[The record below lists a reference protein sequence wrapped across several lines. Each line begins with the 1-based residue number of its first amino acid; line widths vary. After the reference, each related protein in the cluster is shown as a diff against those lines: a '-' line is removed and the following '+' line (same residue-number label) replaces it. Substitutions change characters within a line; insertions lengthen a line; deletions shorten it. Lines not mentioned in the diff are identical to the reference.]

1 MENDTFLN
9 HPAPDPRQRNSLALR
24 PRHIEGPPPEFIDEP
39 GPGLL
44 VEYWEMLRCHKG
56 TLAVACFLGLL
67 FSLLFTLPQTPVYRA
82 RASLEIQN
90 LNENFLNLRDV
101 SPTTNEGSSSLAEYD
116 LQTQVKILQS
126 DSVLERV
133 IVKLNLAQRF
143 AQESERSRLAA
154 WRKALGLEESPRSL
168 TRDDLLRRVSKN
180 LTSETEPKT
189 RLIEILYNSPDPQ
202 LAAEFANTLTA
213 EFTQQN
219 LEARWKSTQ
228 QTGEWLTRQMDDVRI
243 KLEKSEDDLQ
253 SYASAS
259 GLLFTSEKDNV
270 AEEKLRQLQEEL
282 SKAQADRAVA
292 QSKFELASK
301 ASPDSLPEVL
311 DDKTMGEY
319 QVRLADLRRQ
329 LAELSS
335 TLTLAHPAV
344 KKVQAQ
350 IVALESAV
358 ESKRGNFVER
368 IRTEFESA
376 RRRQNLLAGNY
387 AAQARLVSEQAAK
400 VAHYNIL
407 KRDVDTNRELYD
419 SLLRNVQEAGMTAAL
434 RATNIRVV
442 DTAVPPA
449 RRYKPNFLLNSA
461 LGLLAGAFFG
471 IGFVV
476 MRERADQSI
485 QAPGQTALYLEAPEL
500 GVIPSSH
507 AEGSRRFS
515 YYHDREG
522 TRGLGLGP
530 RGSGPKNGDSVPGSK
545 DSGNRAILSL
555 GLRTPSFQ
563 SPAPSPP
570 PSASSRVEL
579 VTLQQRPSVL
589 ADAFR
594 ATLASIL
601 YSGENGDRPRVIVL
615 TSANPREG
623 KTTVASNLA
632 LAAAEIG
639 QSVLLIDGDLR
650 KGRLHEIYE
659 VSNAWG
665 LSDLLAGTETA
676 GVEEL
681 RVESRDAACQATSPV
696 IPSNPSVIVSDPPV
710 ILSEAKDPCISP
722 ADKWN
727 AETRRLVIS
736 TGSGDLC
743 LLPSGSPAANIS
755 GLLYSS
761 RARDFLKRMRQ
772 EFQMVIIDSP
782 PMLNMPDARM
792 LGRMADAVVLVV
804 RSSQTTREAA
814 ATAVERLREDG
825 TRVLGTILNEWDP
838 RKTSYS
844 GYPYAYRHYQYE

>member
-1 MENDTFLN
+1 MESDTILN
-9 HPAPDPRQRNSLALR
+9 HPAPDSRQRNSLALR
-24 PRHIEGPPPEFIDEP
+24 PRYVEGQPPEFIDEA

-44 VEYWEMLRCHKG
+44 VEYWEMLRHHKG

-67 FSLLFTLPQTPVYRA
+67 FSLLFTLPQTPIYRA

-101 SPTTNEGSSSLAEYD
+101 SPTSNEGSSSPAEYD

-126 DSVLERV
+126 ESVLERV
-133 IVKLNLAQRF
+133 IVKLDLAQRF
-143 AQESERSRLAA
+143 AQESERGRLAA

-168 TRDDLLRRVSKN
+168 ARDDLLRRVSRN
-180 LTSETEPKT
+180 LTIETEPKT

-282 SKAQADRAVA
+282 SKAQADRDVA
-292 QSKFELASK
+292 QSKFESASK

-335 TLTLAHPAV
+335 SLTPAHPAV

-358 ESKRGNFVER
+358 ASKRGNFVER

-376 RRRQNLLAGNY
+376 RRRENLLAGNY

-419 SLLRNVQEAGMTAAL
+419 SLLRNVQEAGMTSAL

-442 DTAVPPA
+442 DTAVPPV
-449 RRYKPNFLLNSA
+449 RRYKPNLLLNAA
-461 LGLLAGAFFG
+461 LGLMAGAFFG
-471 IGFVV
+471 VGFVV
-476 MRERADQSI
+476 IRERADQSI
-485 QAPGQTALYLEAPEL
+485 QAPGQTALYLEVPEL
-500 GVIPSSH
+500 GVIPSAH

-515 YYHDREG
+515 YYHDQAR
-522 TRGLGLGP
+522 T
-530 RGSGPKNGDSVPGSK
+530 RGSGPGIRASEPNNG
-545 DSGNRAILSL
+545 SGNRATL
-555 GLRTPSFQ
+555 GLELRIPGLQ
-563 SPAPSPP
+563 SPPQPLAP
-570 PSASSRVEL
+570 SRVEL

-650 KGRLHEIYE
+650 RGRLHEIYE
-659 VSNAWG
+659 VPNAWG
-665 LSDLLAGTETA
+665 LSDLLAGKEN
-676 GVEEL
+676 GQ
-681 RVESRDAACQATSPV
+681 AAVGSVPSGKENGQSP
-696 IPSNPSVIVSDPPV
+696 IAHRPSSTFFLPTGCGG
-710 ILSEAKDPCISP
+710 LS
-722 ADKWN
+722 
-727 AETRRLVIS
+727 
-736 TGSGDLC
+736 

-761 RARDFLKRMRQ
+761 RALDFLKRMRQ

-804 RSSQTTREAA
+804 RSSQTTRDAA
-814 ATAVERLREDG
+814 AAAVERLREDG

-838 RKTSYS
+838 NKTSYS
-844 GYPYAYRHYQYE
+844 GYPYSYRRYQYE

>member
-1 MENDTFLN
+1 MENRPVFD
-9 HPAPDPRQRNSLALR
+9 HPRQDPRGRNSAGTGLALR
-24 PRHIEGPPPEFIDEP
+24 PRYVEGPPPEFIDEP

-44 VEYWEMLRCHKG
+44 VEYWEMLRHHKG

-67 FSLLFTLPQTPVYRA
+67 FSLLFTLPQTSIYRA

-101 SPTTNEGSSSLAEYD
+101 SPTTNEGSSSPAEYD

-126 DSVLERV
+126 ESVLERV
-133 IVKLNLAQRF
+133 IVKLNLPQMF

-168 TRDDLLRRVSKN
+168 ARDDLLRSVSKN
-180 LTSETEPKT
+180 LTIETEPKT

-202 LAAEFANTLTA
+202 LAADFANTLTT
-213 EFTQQN
+213 EFIQQN

-243 KLEKSEDDLQ
+243 KLEKSEDVLQ
-253 SYASAS
+253 SYAAAS
-259 GLLFTSEKDNV
+259 RLLFTSEKDNV

-292 QSKFELASK
+292 QSKFESASK

-335 TLTLAHPAV
+335 FLTPAHPAV

-358 ESKRGNFVER
+358 ASKRDNFVER
-368 IRTEFESA
+368 IGTEFESA
-376 RRRQNLLAGNY
+376 RRRENLLAGNY

-442 DTAVPPA
+442 DAAVPPV
-449 RRYKPNFLLNSA
+449 RRHRPNLLLNAA
-461 LGLLAGAFFG
+461 LGLMAGAFFG
-471 IGFVV
+471 LGFVV

-485 QAPGQTALYLEAPEL
+485 QAPGQTAFYLEVPEL
-500 GVIPSSH
+500 GVIPSAR

-515 YYHDREG
+515 YYHDRRELAVANRDSG
-522 TRGLGLGP
+522 NGSAYTQDLVQGLGLG
-530 RGSGPKNGDSVPGSK
+530 V
-545 DSGNRAILSL
+545 AAAE
-555 GLRTPSFQ
+555 
-563 SPAPSPP
+563 SPAAPRKSPP
-570 PSASSRVEL
+570 SRVEL
-579 VTLQQRPSVL
+579 VTVQQRPSVL

-632 LAAAEIG
+632 LAAAEVG

-665 LSDLLAGTETA
+665 LSDLLS
-676 GVEEL
+676 GVEL
-681 RVESRDAACQATSPV
+681 APVLGPSGSTSPDAL
-696 IPSNPSVIVSDPPV
+696 PFATPATDGRY
-710 ILSEAKDPCISP
+710 IS
-722 ADKWN
+722 
-727 AETRRLVIS
+727 
-736 TGSGDLC
+736 SGCRNLW

-761 RARDFLKRMRQ
+761 RALDFLKRIRQ

-804 RSSQTTREAA
+804 RSAQTTREAA
-814 ATAVERLREDG
+814 AAATERLREDG
-825 TRVLGTILNEWDP
+825 TRVLGTILNEWDAC
-838 RKTSYS
+838 KTSYS
-844 GYPYAYRHYQYE
+844 SYPYASRHYQYE

>member
-1 MENDTFLN
+1 MENQPILDDLG
-9 HPAPDPRQRNSLALR
+9 ADPRRRKSAGTSLALR
-24 PRHIEGPPPEFIDEP
+24 PRYVEGPPPEFIDEP

-44 VEYWEMLRCHKG
+44 VEYWEMLRRHKG

-67 FSLLFTLPQTPVYRA
+67 LSLLFTLPQTPVYRA

-101 SPTTNEGSSSLAEYD
+101 SPTTNEGSSSPAEYD

-126 DSVLERV
+126 ESVLERV
-133 IVKLNLAQRF
+133 IVKLNLEQRF

-154 WRKALGLEESPRSL
+154 WRKALGLEESSRGL
-168 TRDDLLRRVSKN
+168 TRDDLLRRVSRS
-180 LTSETEPKT
+180 LTIETEPKT

-202 LAAEFANTLTA
+202 LAAEFANNLTA

-282 SKAQADRAVA
+282 SKAQADRDVA
-292 QSKFELASK
+292 QSKFESAAK
-301 ASPDSLPEVL
+301 ASPDSLPQVL

-335 TLTLAHPAV
+335 SLTPAHPAV

-376 RRRQNLLAGNY
+376 RRRENLLAGNY

-419 SLLRNVQEAGMTAAL
+419 SLLRNVQEAGMTSAL

-442 DTAVPPA
+442 DTAVPPVH
-449 RRYKPNFLLNSA
+449 RYKPNLLLNAA
-461 LGLLAGAFFG
+461 LGLMAGAFFG
-471 IGFVV
+471 VGFVV
-476 MRERADQSI
+476 IRERADQSI
-485 QAPGQTALYLEAPEL
+485 QAPGQTALYLEVPEL
-500 GVIPSSH
+500 GVIPSAH

-515 YYHDREG
+515 YYHDRRELAVANRDSG
-522 TRGLGLGP
+522 NGSAPTSDLVQGLGLGIA
-530 RGSGPKNGDSVPGSK
+530 G
-545 DSGNRAILSL
+545 
-555 GLRTPSFQ
+555 
-563 SPAPSPP
+563 SPAPAAARRSPP
-570 PSASSRVEL
+570 PSRVEL
-579 VTLQQRPSVL
+579 VTSQQRPSVL

-659 VSNAWG
+659 APNAWG
-665 LSDLLAGTETA
+665 LSDVLAGKED
-676 GVEEL
+676 GQ
-681 RVESRDAACQATSPV
+681 AAV
-696 IPSNPSVIVSDPPV
+696 
-710 ILSEAKDPCISP
+710 
-722 ADKWN
+722 
-727 AETRRLVIS
+727 
-736 TGSGDLC
+736 GSGQSGKENGQSSIDHRQSSTFFLPTGC
-743 LLPSGSPAANIS
+743 GGLSLLPSGSPAANIS

-761 RARDFLKRMRQ
+761 RALDFLKRMRQ

-814 ATAVERLREDG
+814 AAAVERLREDG
-825 TRVLGTILNEWDP
+825 TRVLGTILNQWDP
-838 RKTSYS
+838 NKTSYS
-844 GYPYAYRHYQYE
+844 GYAYSYRHYQYDPNHY

>member
-1 MENDTFLN
+1 MENDTFLS

-24 PRHIEGPPPEFIDEP
+24 PRYVEGPPPEFIDEP
-39 GPGLL
+39 GRGLL
-44 VEYWEMLRCHKG
+44 VEYWEMLRPHKG
-56 TLAVACFLGLL
+56 TLTVACFLGLL

-101 SPTTNEGSSSLAEYD
+101 SPTTNEGSSSPAEYD

-126 DSVLERV
+126 ESVLERV

-168 TRDDLLRRVSKN
+168 ARDDLLRRVSKN
-180 LTSETEPKT
+180 LTIETEPKT
-189 RLIEILYNSPDPQ
+189 RLIEIFYNSPDPQ

-213 EFTQQN
+213 EFAQQN

-292 QSKFELASK
+292 QSKFESASK

-335 TLTLAHPAV
+335 SLTLAHPAV

-350 IVALESAV
+350 IAALESAV
-358 ESKRGNFVER
+358 ESKRANFVER

-376 RRRQNLLAGNY
+376 RRRENLLAGNY

-407 KRDVDTNRELYD
+407 KRDVDTNRNLYD
-419 SLLRNVQEAGMTAAL
+419 SLLRNVQEAGMTSAL

-442 DTAVPPA
+442 DAAVPPV
-449 RRYKPNFLLNSA
+449 RRYKPNLLLNSA

-471 IGFVV
+471 LGFVV

-485 QAPGQTALYLEAPEL
+485 QAPGQTALYLEVPEL
-500 GVIPSSH
+500 GVIPSAH

-515 YYHDREG
+515 YYHDWRELAVANRESPNERG
-522 TRGLGLGP
+522 HTQDLIQGLGLAA
-530 RGSGPKNGDSVPGSK
+530 S
-545 DSGNRAILSL
+545 A
-555 GLRTPSFQ
+555 Q
-563 SPAPSPP
+563 SPAVRKSPP
-570 PSASSRVEL
+570 PSRVEL

-650 KGRLHEIYE
+650 KGRLHEIFE

-665 LSDLLAGTETA
+665 LSDLLS
-676 GVEEL
+676 GVELVLVREP
-681 RVESRDAACQATSPV
+681 SGSASPDALPAAAPV
-696 IPSNPSVIVSDPPV
+696 TDGRY
-710 ILSEAKDPCISP
+710 IS
-722 ADKWN
+722 
-727 AETRRLVIS
+727 
-736 TGSGDLC
+736 SGYQNLW

-761 RARDFLKRMRQ
+761 RAQDFLKRMRQ
-772 EFQMVIIDSP
+772 EFQMIIIDSP
-782 PMLNMPDARM
+782 PMLNMPDARV

-804 RSSQTTREAA
+804 RSSRTTREAA
-814 ATAVERLREDG
+814 AAAAERLREDG
-825 TRVLGTILNEWDP
+825 TRVLGTVLNEWDP
-838 RKTSYS
+838 RKTNYS
-844 GYPYAYRHYQYE
+844 GYAYASRHYQYE

>member
-1 MENDTFLN
+1 MESDTILN
-9 HPAPDPRQRNSLALR
+9 HPAPDSRQRNSLALR
-24 PRHIEGPPPEFIDEP
+24 PRYVEGQPPEFIDEA

-44 VEYWEMLRCHKG
+44 VEYWEMLRHHKG

-67 FSLLFTLPQTPVYRA
+67 FSLLFTLPQTPIYRA

-101 SPTTNEGSSSLAEYD
+101 SPTSNEGSSSPAEYD

-126 DSVLERV
+126 ESVLERV
-133 IVKLNLAQRF
+133 IVKLDLAQRF
-143 AQESERSRLAA
+143 AQESERGRLAA

-168 TRDDLLRRVSKN
+168 ARDDLLRRVSRS
-180 LTSETEPKT
+180 LTIETEPKT

-282 SKAQADRAVA
+282 SKAQADRDVA
-292 QSKFELASK
+292 QSKFESAAK

-335 TLTLAHPAV
+335 SLTPAHPAV

-358 ESKRGNFVER
+358 ASKRGNFVER

-376 RRRQNLLAGNY
+376 RRRENLLAGNY
-387 AAQARLVSEQAAK
+387 AAQARLVSQQAAK

-419 SLLRNVQEAGMTAAL
+419 SLLRNVQEAGMTSAL

-442 DTAVPPA
+442 DTAVPPV
-449 RRYKPNFLLNSA
+449 RRYKPNLLLNAA
-461 LGLLAGAFFG
+461 LGLMAGAFFG
-471 IGFVV
+471 VGFVV
-476 MRERADQSI
+476 IRERADQSI
-485 QAPGQTALYLEAPEL
+485 QAPGQTALYLEVPEL
-500 GVIPSSH
+500 GVIPSAH

-515 YYHDREG
+515 YYHDHA
-522 TRGLGLGP
+522 TT
-530 RGSGPKNGDSVPGSK
+530 RGSGPGIRASEPNNG
-545 DSGNRAILSL
+545 SGNRAILGL
-555 GLRTPSFQ
+555 GLRIPSLQ
-563 SPAPSPP
+563 SPPQPLAP
-570 PSASSRVEL
+570 SRVEL

-650 KGRLHEIYE
+650 RGRLHEIYE
-659 VSNAWG
+659 VPNAWG
-665 LSDLLAGTETA
+665 LSDLLAGKEN
-676 GVEEL
+676 GQ
-681 RVESRDAACQATSPV
+681 AAV
-696 IPSNPSVIVSDPPV
+696 
-710 ILSEAKDPCISP
+710 
-722 ADKWN
+722 
-727 AETRRLVIS
+727 
-736 TGSGDLC
+736 GSGQSGKENGQSPIAHRPSSTFFLPTGC
-743 LLPSGSPAANIS
+743 GGLSLLPSGSPAANIS

-761 RARDFLKRMRQ
+761 RALDFVKRMRQ

-804 RSSQTTREAA
+804 RSSQTTRDAA
-814 ATAVERLREDG
+814 ASAVERLREDG
-825 TRVLGTILNEWDP
+825 TRVLGTILNQWDP
-838 RKTSYS
+838 NKTSYS
-844 GYPYAYRHYQYE
+844 GYPYSYRRYQYE